1 MARMIHVGQS
11 LGFSLREI
19 EALNVEYQTKRM
31 TAARNVEILRGQLV
45 RLEEKAAHISAM
57 MSYIRAK
64 LAWVQGGERG
74 PEPNFTDYEERA
86 RKPVSS
92 HRSRTPT
99 ARRKVRA

>member
-1 MARMIHVGQS
+1 
-11 LGFSLREI
+11 
-19 EALNVEYQTKRM
+19 M

-74 PEPNFTDYEERA
+74 P
-86 RKPVSS
+86 
-92 HRSRTPT
+92 
-99 ARRKVRA
+99 